1 MVTSRLRR
9 DAALY
14 EPAPP
19 RTGKRGR
26 PRTKG
31 DRLPTP
37 PELAAAATDWVDADI
52 DERGTTVARRVW
64 HRDVLWYRACPR
76 RLVRLVVVRDP
87 TGAQPDDFFVTSA
100 PAADPATVASGYAG
114 RWSIEVTNRDAK
126 QALGGED
133 PQSWKGEGPAR
144 AAALSLWLHTAIW
157 CWYLSTHA
165 DTTSWRTRPW
175 YRHKHTAS
183 FADALAAL
191 RRNLW
196 RQRITAMSANPALHA
211 KITSTLLDVLAEAA

>member
-1 MVTSRLRR
+1 M
-9 DAALY
+9 
-14 EPAPP
+14 
-19 RTGKRGR
+19 
-26 PRTKG
+26 
-31 DRLPTP
+31 
-37 PELAAAATDWVDADI
+37 
-52 DERGTTVARRVW
+52 
-64 HRDVLWYRACPR
+64 
-76 RLVRLVVVRDP
+76 
-87 TGAQPDDFFVTSA
+87 
-100 PAADPATVASGYAG
+100 
-114 RWSIEVTNRDAK
+114 TNRDAK

-196 RQRITAMSANPALHA
+196 RQRITAMSATPRSTR
-211 KITSTLLDVLAEAA
+211 KSPTPCSTSSQKPPEDHQ

>member
-1 MVTSRLRR
+1 MTTKVAILGCGVISDT
-9 DAALY
+9 Y
-14 EPAPP
+14 APTIARYP
-19 RTGKRGR
+19 HLDLVACG
-26 PRTKG
+26 
-31 DRLPTP
+31 
-37 PELAAAATDWVDADI
+37 DAD
-52 DERGTTVARRVW
+52 
-64 HRDVLWYRACPR
+64 
-76 RLVRLVVVRDP
+76 
-87 TGAQPDDFFVTSA
+87 
-100 PAADPATVASGYAG
+100 
-114 RWSIEVTNRDAK
+114 
-126 QALGGED
+126 
-133 PQSWKGEGPAR
+133 PAR